1 MEILLVI
8 LNLAGGVALFLWA
21 IRMVRTGVER
31 AYGPALER
39 LLKGARGGGLSRVA
53 IGMMAAMLMQSGSA
67 VAVLSA
73 GFVAS
78 GVLAA
83 GAALALV
90 LGADLGSAL
99 IVQVLSLDLAWLM
112 PILFVTGGWM
122 FLNGRSRE
130 IRQGGRILVGI
141 GLVLVSLQL
150 IALATDPLRQSEVLP
165 AVVTY
170 LGGDRVACFLL
181 GAVCAFALHSS
192 IATLLLVAS
201 MVAQQI
207 LSVEPAIAIVL
218 GANFG
223 GALIPVALTR
233 TAMPAARRIPI
244 GNLLFR
250 AVGSVSALVLLG
262 LLVPVAD
269 LLVMPAAQKVVL
281 AHVAFNV
288 VFVAVFLPFTNA
300 VQPALQ
306 AIIREPESSAS
317 NGDLRAVRVSQLD
330 RSVLH
335 TPRLALASTTRE
347 LLHAGEVVELMLR
360 PLMELFEAGSK
371 ERIKEMRFLAVE
383 ASLVHSD
390 IKDYLVE
397 LNRGAMDSVDAH
409 RSMELANFS
418 INLQHAGDIVATNLL
433 KLIDEMRAKR
443 LSFSD
448 EGRLELLEQH
458 ALLMA
463 NLQLALNVLVSGDRE
478 SARDLIAEKDR
489 MRELAL
495 RSQDSHLKRLQDG
508 SVRSAETSKFHLE
521 TIRALRQINSLL
533 ASVAYPILA
542 EAGELLDSRLAE
554 AG

>member
-8 LNLAGGVALFLWA
+8 LNLAGGVALLLWA
-21 IRMVRTGVER
+21 VRMVRTGVER

-39 LLKGARGGGLSRVA
+39 MLKGARGGLSRVA

-78 GVLAA
+78 GVVAV

-99 IVQVLSLDLAWLM
+99 IVLVLSLDLAWLM
-112 PILFVTGGWM
+112 PILFLTGGWM

-130 IRQGGRILVGI
+130 VRQGGRILVGI

-150 IALATDPLRQSEVLP
+150 IALATEPLRQSEVLP
-165 AVVTY
+165 AVIRY
-170 LGGDRVACFLL
+170 LSADRVACFLL
-181 GAVCAFALHSS
+181 GAICAFAFHSS

-223 GALIPVALTR
+223 GALVPVALTR
-233 TAMPAARRIPI
+233 TAAPAARRVPI

-250 AVGSVSALVLLG
+250 AVGSVSALAVLG
-262 LLVPVAD
+262 LLVSVAD
-269 LLVMPAAQKVVL
+269 LLAMPAAQKVVL
-281 AHVAFNV
+281 AHVAFNLV
-288 VFVAVFLPFTNA
+288 IVAVFLPL
-300 VQPALQ
+300 VDVVKPLLQ
-306 AIIREPESSAS
+306 AIMREPKQSTP
-317 NGDLRAVRVSQLD
+317 NGDLRAARVSQLD

-347 LLHAGEVVELMLR
+347 LLHAGEVVEMMLR
-360 PLMELFEAGSK
+360 PLMELFEEGTK
-371 ERIKEMRFLAVE
+371 EQIKEMRFLTVE

-418 INLQHAGDIVATNLL
+418 INLQHAGDVVATNLL
-433 KLIDEMRAKR
+433 KLIDEMRANR

-448 EGRLELLEQH
+448 EGRLELQEQH

-489 MRELAL
+489 MRELEL
-495 RSQDSHLKRLQDG
+495 CSQDSHLKRLQDG

-521 TIRALRQINSLL
+521 SIRALRQINSLL

>member
-8 LNLAGGVALFLWA
+8 LNLAGGVALLLWA
-21 IRMVRTGVER
+21 VRMVRTGVER

-39 LLKGARGGGLSRVA
+39 MLKGARGGLSRVA

-78 GVLAA
+78 GVVAV

-99 IVQVLSLDLAWLM
+99 IVLVLSLDLAWLM
-112 PILFVTGGWM
+112 PILFLTGGWM

-150 IALATDPLRQSEVLP
+150 IALATEPLRQSEVLP
-165 AVVTY
+165 AVIRY
-170 LGGDRVACFLL
+170 LSADRVACFLL
-181 GAVCAFALHSS
+181 GAICAFAFHSS

-233 TAMPAARRIPI
+233 TAAPVARRVPI

-250 AVGSVSALVLLG
+250 AVGSVSALAVLG
-262 LLVPVAD
+262 LLVSVAD
-269 LLVMPAAQKVVL
+269 LLAMPAAQKVVL
-281 AHVAFNV
+281 AHVAFNLV
-288 VFVAVFLPFTNA
+288 IVAVFLPL
-300 VQPALQ
+300 VDVVKPLLQ
-306 AIIREPESSAS
+306 AIMREPKQSTP
-317 NGDLRAVRVSQLD
+317 NGDLRAARVSQLD

-347 LLHAGEVVELMLR
+347 LLHAGEVVEMMLR
-360 PLMELFEAGSK
+360 PLMELFEEGTK
-371 ERIKEMRFLAVE
+371 EQIKEMRFLTVE

-418 INLQHAGDIVATNLL
+418 INLQHAGDVVATNLL
-433 KLIDEMRAKR
+433 KLIDEMRANR

-448 EGRLELLEQH
+448 EGRLELQEQH

-489 MRELAL
+489 MRELEL
-495 RSQDSHLKRLQDG
+495 CSQDSHLKRLQDG

-521 TIRALRQINSLL
+521 SIRALRQINSLL

>member
-1 MEILLVI
+1 MGILLVI
-8 LNLAGGVALFLWA
+8 LNLAGGVALLLWA

-31 AYGPALER
+31 AHGPALER
-39 LLKGARGGGLSRVA
+39 MLKGARGGSLSRVA

-73 GFVAS
+73 DFVAS
-78 GVLAA
+78 GVVTA

-130 IRQGGRILVGI
+130 VRQGGRILVGI

-150 IALATDPLRQSEVLP
+150 IALATEPLRQSEALP

-170 LGGDRVACFLL
+170 LSGDRIACFLL

-207 LSVEPAIAIVL
+207 LYVEPAIAIVL

-233 TAMPAARRIPI
+233 TAAPAARRVPI

-250 AVGSVSALVLLG
+250 ATGSLSALALLG

-269 LLVMPAAQKVVL
+269 LLAMSAAQKVVL

-288 VFVAVFLPFTNA
+288 AIVAVFLPLTGA
-300 VQPALQ
+300 VQPLLQ
-306 AIIREPESSAS
+306 TIIREPKNTAPGS
-317 NGDLRAVRVSQLD
+317 DLRAVRTSQLD

-347 LLHAGEVVELMLR
+347 LLHAGEVVESMLR
-360 PLMELFEAGSK
+360 PLMELFEAGTK
-371 ERIKEMRFLAVE
+371 EQIKEMRFLAVE
-383 ASLVHSD
+383 ASLAHSD

-433 KLIDEMRAKR
+433 KLIEEMRA
-443 LSFSD
+443 
-448 EGRLELLEQH
+448 QA
-458 ALLMA
+458 ALL
-463 NLQLALNVLVSGDRE
+463 LGRG
-478 SARDLIAEKDR
+478 SARAPGAARPADGKPPACPERPGFGRPGVCTRPDR
-489 MRELAL
+489 G
-495 RSQDSHLKRLQDG
+495 KG
-508 SVRSAETSKFHLE
+508 SDARNGTPQPGQPLE
-521 TIRALRQINSLL
+521 APAGRIRPKHGDKQVPS
-533 ASVAYPILA
+533 
-542 EAGELLDSRLAE
+542 
-554 AG
+554 